1 MAKPDL
7 GQVATH
13 VKDPMLSDNF
23 VLAISNVPQQGG
35 VETPLRVQCQ
45 QAIKPGMTVEN
56 VEVMLFGHTLEYA
69 GRLTYSHD
77 MSVTYVENVNGTI
90 IRIFEKWAELIRSH
104 TSQHGE
110 FKAVYA
116 KDAVLQIMDNK
127 GGIVLEYLIKN
138 IWPSSVPD
146 IQMDGSGAN
155 LITHQISF
163 KFDWVE
169 KTGGTT
175 N

>member
-1 MAKPDL
+1 MPKPSL
-7 GQVATH
+7 GEVNDQ

-23 VLAISNVPQQGG
+23 VLSISNVPQQGG
-35 VETPLRVQCQ
+35 AEKPLRVQCQ
-45 QAIKPGMTVEN
+45 QAVKPGMTVEN

-77 MSVTYVENVNGTI
+77 MSVTYVENVKGEI
-90 IRIFEKWAELIRSH
+90 IRIFEKWAEVIRSH

-110 FKAVYA
+110 FKVGYA
-116 KDAVLQIMDNK
+116 RDAVLQIMDNK
-127 GGIVLEYLIKN
+127 GDIVLEYKIKN

-146 IQMDGSGAN
+146 IQMDGTSAN

-163 KFDWVE
+163 KYDWVE
-169 KTGGTT
+169 KTGGST